1 MRIRQTFRSPVMA
14 GLLLAG
20 VLGSSLS
27 ARADSGFAG
36 SWFAASALTPA
47 YQALAAGDSALAWQY
62 LLSAVRAQS
71 VPVSAWQ
78 PLYQAILE
86 ESECGR
92 LLPSVTES
100 PASLSLQQR
109 SSGEHQAFQVRW
121 ISAADQAM
129 QLEGASTTVR
139 LMPDAAAVSAA
150 NHAKQEAEDIELES
164 AELSTPL
171 PSGVYQITRSA
182 LSSNPSEQQ
191 VIAAPSAGI
200 SAGPSTGTASIL
212 LTSWPQQRWVQLDGQ
227 GNRLQLTPPVTVRS
241 CPAVSLQWQWFDAEY
256 RLLGAPW
263 PIRLNAQ
270 GAAQLPETIPAKA
283 VWLSA
288 VVTQTRHQ
296 GQLRIAEQQR
306 LTLPLRWV
314 RSAQGEQ

>member
-1 MRIRQTFRSPVMA
+1 MRIRQTFRSPVMT

-92 LLPSVTES
+92 LLPSVTDS

-121 ISAADQAM
+121 SSAADQAM
-129 QLEGASTTVR
+129 RLEGASTTVR
-139 LMPDAAAVSAA
+139 LMPDAAAVSAV
-150 NHAKQEAEDIELES
+150 KQEAEDIELES
-164 AELSTPL
+164 AELSAPL
-171 PSGVYQITRSA
+171 PSGVYQITRSV
-182 LSSNPSEQQ
+182 LSSNPSNPSEQQ
-191 VIAAPSAGI
+191 VVAAP

-212 LTSWPQQRWVQLDGQ
+212 LTPWPQQRWVQLDGQ

-288 VVTQTRHQ
+288 VVTQTRYQ

>member
-20 VLGSSLS
+20 VLASSLN

-78 PLYQAILE
+78 PLYQAVLE

-121 ISAADQAM
+121 SSAADQAM
-129 QLEGASTTVR
+129 RLEGASTIIR
-139 LMPDAAAVSAA
+139 LMQDAAAVSVA
-150 NHAKQEAEDIELES
+150 NHAKQEAENIELES
-164 AELSTPL
+164 AELSAPL

-182 LSSNPSEQQ
+182 QSSNPSEQQ
-191 VIAAPSAGI
+191 VV
-200 SAGPSTGTASIL
+200 AGPSAGTASIL
-212 LTSWPQQRWVQLDGQ
+212 LTPWPQQRWVQLDGQ

-288 VVTQTRHQ
+288 VVTQTRYQ

>member
-1 MRIRQTFRSPVMA
+1 MRIRQTFRSPVMT

-20 VLGSSLS
+20 VLGSSLN

-92 LLPSVTES
+92 LLPSVTDS

-121 ISAADQAM
+121 SSAADQAM
-129 QLEGASTTVR
+129 RLEGASTTVR
-139 LMPDAAAVSAA
+139 LMPDVAAVSAA

-164 AELSTPL
+164 AELSAPL
-171 PSGVYQITRSA
+171 PSGVYQITRSV
-182 LSSNPSEQQ
+182 LSSTLSQPQ
-191 VIAAPSAGI
+191 VVAVP
-200 SAGPSTGTASIL
+200 SAGPSVGTESIL
-212 LTSWPQQRWVQLDGQ
+212 LTPWPQQRWVQLDGQ

-263 PIRLNAQ
+263 PIRLDAQ
-270 GAAQLPETIPAKA
+270 GAAQLPEIIPAKA

-288 VVTQTRHQ
+288 VVTQTRYQ

>member
-1 MRIRQTFRSPVMA
+1 MMRIRQTFRSPVMT

-20 VLGSSLS
+20 VLGSSLN
-27 ARADSGFAG
+27 ARADSGFAV

-121 ISAADQAM
+121 SSAADQAM
-129 QLEGASTTVR
+129 RLEGASTTVR

-164 AELSTPL
+164 AELSAPL
-171 PSGVYQITRSA
+171 PSGVYQITRSV
-182 LSSNPSEQQ
+182 LSSNPSEPQ
-191 VIAAPSAGI
+191 VATAPSAGP
-200 SAGPSTGTASIL
+200 SAGTASIL
-212 LTSWPQQRWVQLDGQ
+212 LTPWPQQRWVQLDGQ

-288 VVTQTRHQ
+288 VVTQTRYQ

>member
-1 MRIRQTFRSPVMA
+1 MRIRQTFRSPVMV

-20 VLGSSLS
+20 VLGGSLN

-92 LLPSVTES
+92 LLPSVTDS
-100 PASLSLQQR
+100 SASLSLQQR

-121 ISAADQAM
+121 SSAADQAM
-129 QLEGASTTVR
+129 RLEGASTTVR

-164 AELSTPL
+164 AELSAPL
-171 PSGVYQITRSA
+171 PSGVYQITRSV
-182 LSSNPSEQQ
+182 LSSNPSQQQ
-191 VIAAPSAGI
+191 VATAPSA
-200 SAGPSTGTASIL
+200 GTASIL
-212 LTSWPQQRWVQLDGQ
+212 LTPWSQQRWVQLDGQ

-288 VVTQTRHQ
+288 VVTQTRYQ

>member
-1 MRIRQTFRSPVMA
+1 MRIRQTFRSPVMT

-20 VLGSSLS
+20 VLGSSLH

-47 YQALAAGDSALAWQY
+47 YQALASGDSALAWQY
-62 LLSAVRAQS
+62 LLSVVRAQS

-92 LLPSVTES
+92 LLPSVTDS

-121 ISAADQAM
+121 SSAADQLM
-129 QLEGASTTVR
+129 RLEGASTTVR
-139 LMPDAAAVSAA
+139 LMPDAAAVSAT
-150 NHAKQEAEDIELES
+150 NQVKQGAEDIELES
-164 AELSTPL
+164 AELSAPL
-171 PSGVYQITRSA
+171 PSGLYQITRSV
-182 LSSNPSEQQ
+182 LSSNPSQQQ
-191 VIAAPSAGI
+191 VATAPSAG
-200 SAGPSTGTASIL
+200 TESIL
-212 LTSWPQQRWVQLDGQ
+212 LTPWPQQRWMQLDGQ

-270 GAAQLPETIPAKA
+270 GTAQLPETIPAKA

-288 VVTQTRHQ
+288 VVTQTRYQ

>member
-1 MRIRQTFRSPVMA
+1 MRIRQTFRSPVMT

-92 LLPSVTES
+92 LLPSVTEN

-121 ISAADQAM
+121 SSAADQAM

-139 LMPDAAAVSAA
+139 LMPDAAAVSVA

-164 AELSTPL
+164 TELSAPL
-171 PSGVYQITRSA
+171 PSGVYQITRSV

-191 VIAAPSAGI
+191 VVAVPSAAPSAGP
-200 SAGPSTGTASIL
+200 SAGTASIL
-212 LTSWPQQRWVQLDGQ
+212 LTPWPQQRWVQLDGQ

-241 CPAVSLQWQWFDAEY
+241 CTAVSLQWQWFDAEY

-288 VVTQTRHQ
+288 VVTQTRYQ

-314 RSAQGEQ
+314 RSAQGE

>member
-1 MRIRQTFRSPVMA
+1 MRIRQTFRLPVMT

-20 VLGSSLS
+20 VLGSSLN

-121 ISAADQAM
+121 SSATDQAM
-129 QLEGASTTVR
+129 RLEGASTTVR
-139 LMPDAAAVSAA
+139 LMPDAVAVSAA
-150 NHAKQEAEDIELES
+150 NQIKQGAEGIELES
-164 AELSTPL
+164 AELSAPL
-171 PSGVYQITRSA
+171 PSGVYQITRSV
-182 LSSNPSEQQ
+182 LSSNPSQQQ
-191 VIAAPSAGI
+191 VVVAPSV
-200 SAGPSTGTASIL
+200 GTASIL
-212 LTSWPQQRWVQLDGQ
+212 LTPWPQQRWVQLDGQ

-288 VVTQTRHQ
+288 VVTQTRYQ

>member
-1 MRIRQTFRSPVMA
+1 MMRIRQTFRSPVMT

-20 VLGSSLS
+20 VLGSSLN

-121 ISAADQAM
+121 SSAADQAM
-129 QLEGASTTVR
+129 RLEGASTTVR

-164 AELSTPL
+164 TELSAPL
-171 PSGVYQITRSA
+171 PSGVYQITRTA
-182 LSSNPSEQQ
+182 QSSTPSEQQ
-191 VIAAPSAGI
+191 VVAAPSAGP
-200 SAGPSTGTASIL
+200 SAGTESIL
-212 LTSWPQQRWVQLDGQ
+212 LTPWPQQRWVQLDGQ

-270 GAAQLPETIPAKA
+270 GAAQLPEMIPAKA

-288 VVTQTRHQ
+288 VVTQTRYQ

>member
-1 MRIRQTFRSPVMA
+1 MRIRQTFRSPVMG

-20 VLGSSLS
+20 VLGSSVS

-121 ISAADQAM
+121 SSAADQAM
-129 QLEGASTTVR
+129 QLEGASTSVR

-164 AELSTPL
+164 TELSAPL
-171 PSGVYQITRSA
+171 PSGVYQITRSV
-182 LSSNPSEQQ
+182 LSSNPSEPQ
-191 VIAAPSAGI
+191 VATTP
-200 SAGPSTGTASIL
+200 SAGPSAGTASIL
-212 LTSWPQQRWVQLDGQ
+212 LTPWPQQRWVQLDGQ

-288 VVTQTRHQ
+288 VVTQTRYQ

-314 RSAQGEQ
+314 RSAQGE

>member
-1 MRIRQTFRSPVMA
+1 MRIRQTFRSPVMT

-20 VLGSSLS
+20 VLGSSLN

-121 ISAADQAM
+121 SSAADQAM
-129 QLEGASTTVR
+129 RLEGASTTVR

-164 AELSTPL
+164 TELSAPL

-182 LSSNPSEQQ
+182 QSSNPSEQQ
-191 VIAAPSAGI
+191 VVASP
-200 SAGPSTGTASIL
+200 SAGPSAGTASIL
-212 LTSWPQQRWVQLDGQ
+212 LTPWPQQRWVQLDGQ

-288 VVTQTRHQ
+288 VVTQTRYQ

>member
-1 MRIRQTFRSPVMA
+1 MRIRQTFWSPVMA

-121 ISAADQAM
+121 SSAADQAM
-129 QLEGASTTVR
+129 RLEGASTTVR

-164 AELSTPL
+164 TELSAPL
-171 PSGVYQITRSA
+171 PSGVYQITRSV
-182 LSSNPSEQQ
+182 LSSNPSQQQ
-191 VIAAPSAGI
+191 VVAVPSAAPSAG
-200 SAGPSTGTASIL
+200 PSVGTASIL
-212 LTSWPQQRWVQLDGQ
+212 LTPWPQQRWVQLDGQ

-263 PIRLNAQ
+263 PIRLDAQ
-270 GAAQLPETIPAKA
+270 GTAQLPETIPAKA

-288 VVTQTRHQ
+288 VVTQTRYQ